1 MKEENTRKHYLRFER
16 LRYSFNAETEAEPS
30 ILVTST
36 ENSCNLKTWRD
47 ERAKRRI
54 ATEQLKS

>member
-54 ATEQLKS
+54 ATE